1 MSGDDWPSE
10 SGARSQDPRSYRAPD
25 SASFPGRQPPVPPE
39 WDDDPEEF
47 PAGAEEQDTEALAG
61 LSEVAAFLA
70 SVPAPVLPDAV
81 EARIS
86 AALAAEVIARAGGPA
101 RSDAPVPTGTSA
113 PSGAASSADAAST
126 VGVPSPAGAASPAGD
141 TRTLGPA
148 PARAR
153 VRRRRSDGGRR
164 GFHVRP
170 KAAIW
175 SAIGCLVLAG
185 IGVGLSLGSSPT
197 YSGSSGLS
205 AAGSS
210 SAVSAAAAAP
220 EASAPAPTGSSSAS
234 SASSASAS
242 SAAAPF
248 AGTAPFTVTAS
259 GTKYEAATLAAQV
272 RAQLHVSRPGTSTGT
287 GSTAANEAST
297 PAAALRGCVTRVTG
311 GLPPR
316 LVDRATYQGNPAYII
331 ASSSRVWVVRPGC
344 TAANSELITSVSL
357 AG

>member
-10 SGARSQDPRSYRAPD
+10 SSY
-25 SASFPGRQPPVPPE
+25 PGGQPPVPPG
-39 WDDDPEEF
+39 WDDPEEF

-86 AALAAEVIARAGGPA
+86 AALAAEVIARSGGPA
-101 RSDAPVPTGTSA
+101 HSDAPAPAGTSA
-113 PSGAASSADAAST
+113 PAGAA
-126 VGVPSPAGAASPAGD
+126 SPAGAAAPAGD

-164 GFHVRP
+164 GFRVRP

-175 SAIGCLVLAG
+175 SVIGCLVLAG

-210 SAVSAAAAAP
+210 SAQSAARAAP
-220 EASAPAPTGSSSAS
+220 NASAPVPSASAS
-234 SASSASAS
+234 SAPAAPAAPSSALSS

-248 AGTAPFTVTAS
+248 AGTVPFTVTAS
-259 GTKYEAATLAAQV
+259 GTKYETATLAAQV
-272 RAQLHVSRPGTSTGT
+272 RAKLRVSRPS
-287 GSTAANEAST
+287 GSAADQDST
-297 PAAALRGCVTRVTG
+297 PAATLRGCVAHVTG

-331 ASSSRVWVVRPGC
+331 ASSSRVWVVGLGC